1 MKVAQQ
7 TVSTVERE
15 EGGRQRSGTVD
26 RKDDG
31 RPGAVESAAMEH
43 ATAVRAQWRG
53 HDAAVKRKVGAEI
66 FVFSLAKRDMS
77 VIVRMIVLGYSGG
90 HRGLP
95 TQASGRTNTLPIAFP
110 LSNIIP
116 DDHANL
122 YSP

>member
-1 MKVAQQ
+1 MKAAQQ

-26 RKDDG
+26 RKDRG
-31 RPGAVESAAMEH
+31 RPGTVESAAMEH
-43 ATAVRAQWRG
+43 VAAVRAWLHGR
-53 HDAAVKRKVGAEI
+53 DAAVKRKVGAEI
-66 FVFSLAKRDMS
+66 FVFSLAKREMS

-90 HRGLP
+90 HRGPP
-95 TQASGRTNTLPIAFP
+95 TQASRRTNALLIAFP